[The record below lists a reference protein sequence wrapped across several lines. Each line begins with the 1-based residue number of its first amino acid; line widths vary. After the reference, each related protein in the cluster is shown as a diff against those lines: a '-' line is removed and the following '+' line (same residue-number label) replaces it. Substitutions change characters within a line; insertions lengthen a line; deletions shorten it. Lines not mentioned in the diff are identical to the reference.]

1 MDTSGTNEMSSTAET
16 LIGLDLQLRRHHYHS
31 PDEDSEPLDLI
42 EVGAIANLEWD
53 EKDGLWA
60 QLDDLITFDV
70 TPTGSS
76 ICIYL
81 DEYPVVTLW
90 ATPAG
95 QEVAWFADWDA
106 DLTQSEQ
113 QHFLRRI
120 ALLGK
125 ESTERVMSA
134 VKSLRTESIEADE
147 QAFLSSAVREWL
159 AQR

>member
-1 MDTSGTNEMSSTAET
+1 MESSGAGEAATAAET

-31 PDEDSEPLDLI
+31 PDEEAEPLDLI
-42 EVGAIANLEWD
+42 EMGALANLEWD

-60 QLDDLITFDV
+60 QLDELVTFDI
-70 TPTGSS
+70 TPTRSS

-81 DEYPVVTLW
+81 DEEPVVTLW

-95 QEVAWFADWDA
+95 RETRWMADWDA

-113 QHFLRRI
+113 QHFLRRVG
-120 ALLGK
+120 LLGK
-125 ESTERVMSA
+125 ESMQRVIKA
-134 VKSLRTESIEADE
+134 VDELRTGAIESADE
-147 QAFLSSAVREWL
+147 DEVAATVREWL